1 MQKIRVLLIDDEEEL
16 VSTLVERLDIRGVQA
31 ESVTNG
37 TAAFARLRES
47 SFDAAVIDLKL
58 PGMSGIDVMKRIK
71 SEHPGMVILLTTG
84 HGSVNEEHEGIPPE
98 AADVLYKPID
108 IEMLVSKLKSSLQE

>member
-31 ESVTNG
+31 ECVTNG
-37 TAAFARLRES
+37 TEAFARLRES

-58 PGMSGIDVMKRIK
+58 PGMSGIDVMKKIK
-71 SEHPGMVILLTTG
+71 SEHPEMVILLTTG
-84 HGSVNEEHEGIPPE
+84 HGSVSEEQEGIPPE

-108 IEMLVSKLKSSLQE
+108 IEILVSKLKSSLQE